1 MPLMA
6 HLRELRS
13 RIFKAL
19 VAIVAGAVVGW
30 VFYDQIFEF
39 LTGPVQ
45 AVVDDAQANGLDIRL
60 VLTGVAQPFTLQ
72 LKVAALAGIVLASPV
87 WIYQLWAF
95 VTPGLHK
102 HERRY
107 AYAFMFTAVPLFI
120 GGVLV
125 AMWILPKGME
135 LLFGFTP
142 EDVGNY
148 LSVDTYL
155 SFLIRTVLVFGI
167 GFLIPIFIVA
177 LNLVGILSADMLK
190 RSWRWT
196 VVAVF
201 IFGAVATPT
210 GDPLSM
216 MLLAGPMLVLI
227 LIAFG
232 IALLNDRRRAR
243 GGDGI
248 DYDTLDDDEAS
259 PIGGPD
265 GLDGVAPIEAP
276 EAVDAPDFVEDTERI
291 DDDPPS

>member
-1 MPLMA
+1 MA

-19 VAIVAGAVVGW
+19 VAIVAGSVVGW

-39 LTGPVQ
+39 LTGPIQ

-125 AMWILPKGME
+125 AMWVLPKGME

-142 EDVGNY
+142 ADVGNY

-167 GFLIPIFIVA
+167 GFLVPIFIVA

-196 VVAVF
+196 VIGVF

-248 DYDTLDDDEAS
+248 DYDALDDDEAS
-259 PIGGPD
+259 PIGDPD
-265 GLDGVAPIEAP
+265 GLDGVTSIEAP
-276 EAVDAPDFVEDTERI
+276 EALDMPDFVQDPERI